1 MALGALQPQEQI
13 VNPYSP
19 SPVTTHP
26 PAPRAKG
33 KWVGGR
39 EQAAKLSLR
48 KPLPAPWGQFQV
60 PTPSPR
66 RLTIGGEGLDSKGMK
81 TEPRHKQTAPLALL
95 VQRLGKV
102 RGILPLEHEEMKE
115 KLINVSAT
123 LD

>member
-1 MALGALQPQEQI
+1 MPRYSASTLKMALGALQPQEQI

-19 SPVTTHP
+19 SPITTRS

-33 KWVGGR
+33 KWVGGG

-60 PTPSPR
+60 PTPSPW

-81 TEPRHKQTAPLALL
+81 TEPRHK
-95 VQRLGKV
+95 
-102 RGILPLEHEEMKE
+102 
-115 KLINVSAT
+115 
-123 LD
+123 